1 MANLFFPLLIYS
13 YSSLMGI
20 LYAHSHTF
28 FCFFWGFLNFFG
40 SVVEDDVF
48 FLFFVF
54 LNFFWGFE
62 EIFCV
67 REENRCRCPC
77 RSFFFGCFGFRRRR
91 SRSRRRGAIYS
102 SPLGRAFFFVF
113 QFLTFFSLFP
123 LLYFFSAVVIFF
135 GGTFARTEFFFG
147 AHLFTRWGSGR
158 SPILP
163 YTDDLKRAFTSQ
175 VCLEQAVSTHPS
187 HSCTLFPQIK
197 HSRVSGAD
205 SDWAG
210 A

>member
-1 MANLFFPLLIYS
+1 M
-13 YSSLMGI
+13 SLS
-20 LYAHSHTF
+20 LV
-28 FCFFWGFLNFFG
+28 FFWVLWFSPEKIAQPSLGDYLQFA
-40 SVVEDDVF
+40 S
-48 FLFFVF
+48 
-54 LNFFWGFE
+54 
-62 EIFCV
+62 
-67 REENRCRCPC
+67 
-77 RSFFFGCFGFRRRR
+77 
-91 SRSRRRGAIYS
+91 GAC
-102 SPLGRAFFFVF
+102 FFFVF

>member
-1 MANLFFPLLIYS
+1 MSLSLVFFWVLWFSPEKIAQP
-13 YSSLMGI
+13 SLGDY
-20 LYAHSHTF
+20 LQFASGACFF
-28 FCFFWGFLNFFG
+28 FCFSVFNFFF
-40 SVVEDDVF
+40 SFSSFIF
-48 FLFFVF
+48 FFCRC
-54 LNFFWGFE
+54 NFFRGYL
-62 EIFCV
+62 
-67 REENRCRCPC
+67 
-77 RSFFFGCFGFRRRR
+77 RSNG
-91 SRSRRRGAIYS
+91 I
-102 SPLGRAFFFVF
+102 
-113 QFLTFFSLFP
+113 
-123 LLYFFSAVVIFF
+123 
-135 GGTFARTEFFFG
+135 FFG

>member
-91 SRSRRRGAIYS
+91 SRSRRWGTIYS
-102 SPLGRAFFFVF
+102 SPLGRAFFFCFSVF
-113 QFLTFFSLFP
+113 NFFFS
-123 LLYFFSAVVIFF
+123 FSSFIFF
-135 GGTFARTEFFFG
+135 FCRCNFFRGYLRSNGIFFG

>member
-77 RSFFFGCFGFRRRR
+77 RSFFFGCFWF
-91 SRSRRRGAIYS
+91 
-102 SPLGRAFFFVF
+102 SPEKIAQPSPGLFTVRLWGVLFFGDSIWNLF
-113 QFLTFFSLFP
+113 QFLT
-123 LLYFFSAVVIFF
+123 FFSAVVIFF
-135 GGTFARTEFFFG
+135 GGGTFARTEFFFG